1 MKQKIGKHRLK
12 LGSQFV
18 SSLTPFEDALN
29 LAAML
34 RVELRGRRVGAYI
47 LTKGNQRD
55 NLRFVFGFDCQ
66 GIHNTLTDEQVE
78 TIVSQLESGL
88 KDLPAGERL
97 TVHLSSF
104 SSDHNRQQD
113 LTDLARF
120 APSDALKFLLTAER
134 ARVQQLTQQGLRKP
148 KTLRLYVTYTVQSS
162 TEGAQDV
169 IEKLISKGETLWK
182 SFTGELQSA
191 KNQRLQTVLT
201 KAFTDGFLQWEQ
213 VLSNKMG
220 LTVRPLGAEELWYLL
235 WQRFNASEPI
245 EIPQLVVLDGDG
257 LHEEVNSD
265 VHSTTLLT
273 RSGVPTAGSAVGQG
287 EGSVCGSPFLFGKA
301 RRLGQ

>member
-162 TEGAQDV
+162 TEGGAGCHRKAYFQRGNPV
-169 IEKLISKGETLWK
+169 EVLHGRAAIGQE
-182 SFTGELQSA
+182 SA
-191 KNQRLQTVLT
+191 
-201 KAFTDGFLQWEQ
+201 AADGADQ
-213 VLSNKMG
+213 
-220 LTVRPLGAEELWYLL
+220 
-235 WQRFNASEPI
+235 
-245 EIPQLVVLDGDG
+245 
-257 LHEEVNSD
+257 
-265 VHSTTLLT
+265 
-273 RSGVPTAGSAVGQG
+273 GVYRWLSAVGAGALQQDG
-287 EGSVCGSPFLFGKA
+287 ANGASPGS
-301 RRLGQ
+301 RRAVAPAVAAVQCQ

>member
-1 MKQKIGKHRLK
+1 
-12 LGSQFV
+12 
-18 SSLTPFEDALN
+18 
-29 LAAML
+29 ML
-34 RVELRGRRVGAYI
+34 RVELRERRVGAYI
-47 LTKGNQRD
+47 LTKGNQQD

-235 WQRFNASEPI
+235 WQRFKCCR
-245 EIPQLVVLDGDG
+245 L
-257 LHEEVNSD
+257 
-265 VHSTTLLT
+265 
-273 RSGVPTAGSAVGQG
+273 
-287 EGSVCGSPFLFGKA
+287 A
-301 RRLGQ
+301 R